1 MKLIQLLKSK
11 IHHARVTYA
20 NPEYVG
26 SIEMCPLVMERVNLT
41 PGEFVYIWNIENGE
55 RLTTYCFPGEPQ
67 VFGLNGAAARRVK
80 VGDRIIIAAFTWT
93 DEPIT
98 PKLVLLDENNHVA
111 RDMEPYSRYG

>member
-26 SIEMCPLVMERVNLT
+26 SIEMCPHVMERVGLV

-55 RLTTYCFPGEPQ
+55 RLTTYCFSGEPY
-67 VFGLNGAAARRVK
+67 VFGLNGAAARRVN

-93 DEPIT
+93 DEPTT
-98 PKLVLLDENNHVA
+98 PKLVLLDEQNKIV
-111 RDMEPYSRYG
+111 RDMEPYSKYG